1 MTKSSE
7 EKEIKALVKK
17 ANKKLKNVQE
27 REAKLELEKNKLERL
42 RTCTTLDKELE
53 TNNNEKESKNES
65 CNHSSTCISRQP
77 FPPLFG
83 PKTLEQHELE
93 EAVLENE
100 TKNFE
105 IESLV
110 EDFMNLFNTEPKDDL
125 DFTIVKLEI
134 IQNLLESKISD
145 KENESL
151 KGFQELI
158 DKAKKNKQD
167 YENAKEYMLATAKD
181 DDDYSDYEDY
191 SVPRHFYVDEDGS
204 EFIFED
210 EILES

>member
-1 MTKSSE
+1 M
-7 EKEIKALVKK
+7 
-17 ANKKLKNVQE
+17 NKIE
-27 REAKLELEKNKLERL
+27 LERL
-42 RTCTTLDKELE
+42 RTVTTHKELE

-65 CNHSSTCISRQP
+65 CKHSSTCISRQP
-77 FPPLFG
+77 FPPPFG
-83 PKTLEQHELE
+83 PTTFEQHELE

-191 SVPRHFYVDEDGS
+191 NVPRHFYVDEDGS

-210 EILES
+210 EIFES